1 MTDQNTGNTNESGKK
16 AGHFRL
22 DLLSVAMARAAV
34 LMKKEGSFTLS
45 FAWESE
51 NSLTVEITS
60 EQRRYS
66 ILYAITQEG
75 ICSSV
80 LRSAMT

>member
-1 MTDQNTGNTNESGKK
+1 
-16 AGHFRL
+16 
-22 DLLSVAMARAAV
+22 
-34 LMKKEGSFTLS
+34 MKKEGSFTLS